1 MKQFDFEAIFNYYS
15 DDPYIF
21 TPSILEDFKNED
33 IELPDNYNIY
43 FITWTNRAWFLV
55 DSLTFDNKR
64 NIVQICIVIM
74 NQYDRNIMCVQFEV
88 PNEVKSIEV
97 SDFPHKY
104 LIFKNSKNEEIQ
116 TFHIHDFLLKHTPI
130 LFEVLY
136 IGRSYGVKKKLNI
149 VDRLYNQNHKAL
161 KSILMNITE
170 LNPDKEALI
179 MAFNFRHKQ
188 KIFSTG
194 FEYFEST
201 YEREKKRI
209 NAFNEM
215 HIPRKIEVDIIEEI
229 LINYFRPKYNNYLK
243 HSIDALNTKAARFFV
258 GIDISGL
265 VVEFATKETGVHL
278 YTDIV
283 PPKRI
288 HLINIPMFKDESRLV
303 PFNESDIESS
313 RKKNIDFYLDM

>member
-104 LIFKNSKNEEIQ
+104 LIFKTRKMKKYRHSIYMIFCSNI
-116 TFHIHDFLLKHTPI
+116 LL
-130 LFEVLY
+130 Y
-136 IGRSYGVKKKLNI
+136 Y
-149 VDRLYNQNHKAL
+149 L
-161 KSILMNITE
+161 KS
-170 LNPDKEALI
+170 
-179 MAFNFRHKQ
+179 F
-188 KIFSTG
+188 
-194 FEYFEST
+194 
-201 YEREKKRI
+201 
-209 NAFNEM
+209 
-215 HIPRKIEVDIIEEI
+215 
-229 LINYFRPKYNNYLK
+229 
-243 HSIDALNTKAARFFV
+243 
-258 GIDISGL
+258 IS
-265 VVEFATKETGVHL
+265 VVHMV
-278 YTDIV
+278 
-283 PPKRI
+283 
-288 HLINIPMFKDESRLV
+288 
-303 PFNESDIESS
+303 
-313 RKKNIDFYLDM
+313 